1 MTLYGPPFSPAQNT
15 SSDVFPH
22 PPPPPPQKKRGGKRA
37 GNLKIRDLIQKVIVD
52 PATRWGKEK
61 LVYRLIVNSSRPRK
75 SLVEGERFV
84 RDEGD
89 PELLRVV

>member
-1 MTLYGPPFSPAQNT
+1 MGRLFRQPKISHLMSSPT
-15 SSDVFPH
+15 PH
-22 PPPPPPQKKRGGKRA
+22 PPPPKKKGGKRA
-37 GNLKIRDLIQKVIVD
+37 GNLIQKVIVD
-52 PATRWGKEK
+52 PATRRGKEK
-61 LVYRLIVNSSRPRK
+61 LVYRLIVNSSPPRK

>member
-1 MTLYGPPFSPAQNT
+1 MGRLFRQPKISHLMSSPT
-15 SSDVFPH
+15 PH
-22 PPPPPPQKKRGGKRA
+22 PPPKKKGGERA
-37 GNLKIRDLIQKVIVD
+37 GKLIQKVIVD
-52 PATRWGKEK
+52 PATRRGKEK
-61 LVYRLIVNSSRPRK
+61 LVYRLIVNSSPPRK

>member
-22 PPPPPPQKKRGGKRA
+22 PHPPPKKKGGKRA

-52 PATRWGKEK
+52 PATRRGKEK
-61 LVYRLIVNSSRPRK
+61 LVYRLIVNSSPPRK

>member
-1 MTLYGPPFSPAQNT
+1 MGRLFRQPKIRHLMSSPT
-15 SSDVFPH
+15 PH
-22 PPPPPPQKKRGGKRA
+22 PPTKKRGGERA

-52 PATRWGKEK
+52 PATKRGKEK
-61 LVYRLIVNSSRPRK
+61 LVYRLIVNSSPPRK
-75 SLVEGERFV
+75 SLVVGERFV

>member
-22 PPPPPPQKKRGGKRA
+22 PPPPHKKKGGERA

-52 PATRWGKEK
+52 PATKRGKEK
-61 LVYRLIVNSSRPRK
+61 LVYRLIVNSSPPRK

>member
-1 MTLYGPPFSPAQNT
+1 MEISEGVLRLFFSPV
-15 SSDVFPH
+15 VFADLTDRPWVFD
-22 PPPPPPQKKRGGKRA
+22 RA
-37 GNLKIRDLIQKVIVD
+37 SFFHWFKIRDLIQKVIVD
-52 PATRWGKEK
+52 PATRRGKEK
-61 LVYRLIVNSSRPRK
+61 LVYRLIVNSSPPRK

>member
-1 MTLYGPPFSPAQNT
+1 MGRLFRQPKIRHLMSSPT
-15 SSDVFPH
+15 PT
-22 PPPPPPQKKRGGKRA
+22 PPPPKKGGKRA

-52 PATRWGKEK
+52 PATRRGKEK
-61 LVYRLIVNSSRPRK
+61 LVYRLIVNSSPPRK

>member
-15 SSDVFPH
+15 SPDVFPH
-22 PPPPPPQKKRGGKRA
+22 PPPKKKGGGRA

-52 PATRWGKEK
+52 PATRRGKEK
-61 LVYRLIVNSSRPRK
+61 LVYRLIVNSSPPRK

>member
-22 PPPPPPQKKRGGKRA
+22 PHPPPPPKKKGGKRA

-52 PATRWGKEK
+52 PATRRGKEK
-61 LVYRLIVNSSRPRK
+61 LVYRLIVNSSPPRK

>member
-1 MTLYGPPFSPAQNT
+1 MTLYGPPFSPAQNK

-22 PPPPPPQKKRGGKRA
+22 PPPPPKRKGGKRA
-37 GNLKIRDLIQKVIVD
+37 GNLIQKVIVD
-52 PATRWGKEK
+52 PATRRGKEK
-61 LVYRLIVNSSRPRK
+61 LVYRLIVNSSPPRK
-75 SLVEGERFV
+75 SLLEGERFV

>member
-1 MTLYGPPFSPAQNT
+1 MGRLFRQPKISHLMSSPT
-15 SSDVFPH
+15 PS
-22 PPPPPPQKKRGGKRA
+22 PPQKKGGERA
-37 GNLKIRDLIQKVIVD
+37 GNLIQKIIVD
-52 PATRWGKEK
+52 PATRRGKEK
-61 LVYRLIVNSSRPRK
+61 LVYRLIVNSSPPRK